1 MALVGKLTTLFQGDT
16 RGLDEASRGA
26 LKQLN
31 QVQRQ
36 VMSLSK
42 NMEGAFKIKGG
53 DGGGLMGGL
62 GKVGLAGMGM
72 DQIIGKITQVAGVAT
87 DAAKNADKLAA
98 SGRSIGVIFG
108 PAAETVMAT
117 IGKLNSELGLSQI
130 NTQQLAVQIGANL
143 TNAGLEGGQ
152 AADMTGKL
160 LERAADMALATGY
173 SVDEAIGGIASA
185 LRGEFDPIERFG
197 IGLKAT
203 SVEAEALR
211 MGAVKVDGAFSQQAK
226 TLATINLLMQQSSK
240 YQGAATA
247 NSDTATVAL
256 DKLNAAWEQMSV
268 VIGKA
273 VGPAIAWVAD
283 KIAWMVNQT
292 SKFVSGIA
300 ALWGGGGGETAKA
313 TLAGP
318 VEQLNKSLDQTP
330 EKLSKIAKVTTETQK
345 QWESLA
351 NALKSAGSFSEDL
364 VGRKMA
370 KMFGADSD
378 VMNLVNMVRGGVRTD
393 RVMGLATELDS
404 INAMK
409 SPADLIDQ
417 SRALARADTM
427 RPDLLLA
434 GSRESYAAEISARTG
449 SGAGKAAEST
459 AKNTASAADTLRKI
473 LDAMKAQPDLAMGF

>member
-42 NMEGAFKIKGG
+42 NMEGAFNIKGG

-72 DQIIGKITQVAGVAT
+72 DQIVGKITQVAGIAV

-117 IGKLNSELGLSQI
+117 IGKLNTELGLSQI

-143 TNAGLEGGQ
+143 TNAGLEGAT

-203 SVEAEALR
+203 AIEAEALR
-211 MGAVKVDGAFSQQAK
+211 MGAVKVDGAFSQQEK
-226 TLATINLLMQQSSK
+226 TLATINLLMQQSAK
-240 YQGAATA
+240 YQGAAAA
-247 NSDTATVAL
+247 NSDTATVAV

-268 VIGKA
+268 A
-273 VGPAIAWVAD
+273 VGKVAAPAIVFISNMIRALIKDITWA
-283 KIAWMVNQT
+283 ANQI
-292 SKFVSGIA
+292 SK
-300 ALWGGGGGETAKA
+300 LWGGGGGEKAKA
-313 TLAGP
+313 TLAAP
-318 VEQLNKSLDQTP
+318 VEQLNKALDQTP
-330 EKLSKIAKVTTETQK
+330 EKLSKIAKITTETQK
-345 QWESLA
+345 RWESLA
-351 NALKSAGSFSEDL
+351 DALKAAGSLSDDL

-378 VMNLVNMVRGGVRTD
+378 VMNLVNMVRGGARTD
-393 RVMGLATELDS
+393 RVMGLATELDR

-409 SPADLIDQ
+409 SPAELLDQ

-427 RPDLLLA
+427 RPGLFLA
-434 GSRESYAAEISARTG
+434 NSRESYAAEISARTG
-449 SGAGKAAEST
+449 ASGSKAAEST

-473 LDAMKAQPDLAMGF
+473 LDAMKAQPELAMGF

>member
-42 NMEGAFKIKGG
+42 NMEGAFNIKGG
-53 DGGGLMGGL
+53 DSGGLMGGL

-72 DQIIGKITQVAGVAT
+72 DQIVGKITQVAAVAT

-117 IGKLNSELGLSQI
+117 IGKLNTELGLSQI

-143 TNAGLEGGQ
+143 TNAGLEGAT

-160 LERAADMALATGY
+160 LKRAADMALATGY

-203 SVEAEALR
+203 AIEAEALR

-226 TLATINLLMQQSSK
+226 TLATINLLMQQSAK
-240 YQGAATA
+240 YQGAAAA
-247 NSDTATVAL
+247 NSETATVAI

-268 VIGKA
+268 A
-273 VGPAIAWVAD
+273 VGKVVAPAIV
-283 KIAWMVNQT
+283 
-292 SKFVSGIA
+292 FVSNMLRALITDITWA
-300 ALWGGGGGETAKA
+300 ANQVSRLWGGGSETAKT
-313 TLAGP
+313 TLAAP
-318 VEQLNKSLDQTP
+318 VEQLNKALDQTP
-330 EKLSKIAKVTTETQK
+330 EKLSKIAKITTETEK
-345 QWESLA
+345 RWEALSD
-351 NALKSAGSFSEDL
+351 ALKSAGSFSDDL
-364 VGRKMA
+364 VGRKLG

-378 VMNLVNMVRGGVRTD
+378 VMKLVEMVRGGVRTD
-393 RVMGLATELDS
+393 RAMGLATELDR

-427 RPDLLLA
+427 RPGLFLA
-434 GSRESYAAEISARTG
+434 NSRESYAAEISARTG
-449 SGAGKAAEST
+449 ASGSKAAEST

-473 LDAMKAQPDLAMGF
+473 LDAMKVQPELAMGF